1 MVLPSVNVLRQNASR
16 EHLSLPLNPQQGLEP
31 LGGALP
37 VDRDLGLGDGGTE
50 LGRRL
55 TSTTPNG
62 NTAGRW
68 LPKPQVSGAE
78 LEAFWKLLF
87 PSLGA
92 GEDSREL

>member
-1 MVLPSVNVLRQNASR
+1 MQGMRSAPTASSQESPGR
-16 EHLSLPLNPQQGLEP
+16 PTQGCLLA